1 MKKIMMTMAQFAK
14 GMVFSAVLFGMAANA
29 AAQDKKLVM
38 WSHWGEEPAKVNFI
52 KAVAAE
58 FQKTTG
64 IALEVVWIPKKELI
78 DKLPFALDSAEPD
91 ITYLDHG
98 FTHPR
103 INRSLADLS
112 DLTFDA
118 QFDPS
123 WKLLS
128 LGFEGKYKNFLP
140 IEGLSNAIYYN
151 RDLFQQAGITL
162 PQDHHLTEV
171 EFLEI
176 VKKLRAAG
184 ITPIGEGAS
193 DRTVKA
199 GLPIINTLFRYI
211 GPEKMAKLLKGD
223 INFSDP
229 DVVAGLTFWKQVV
242 DAQGYDKD
250 KANAL
255 GMVEGIF
262 EVTDGRAAMNFCG
275 TFFYS
280 KYAATEHDRGN
291 IGVLDWFQVNGGKGN
306 DWHEIS
312 WVAGYGANAHSAHLA
327 DAKRF
332 LEFLMTPTAAAL
344 WAQYVQAP
352 YPVAADALTEQS
364 LFGQLTAQRKGQQ
377 PAPEGFTYQNFSE
390 KAAQNMW
397 EDTTRRFI
405 SGEFTVEQ
413 FIERMNSRL

>member
-151 RDLFQQAGITL
+151 TDLFQQAGITL

-176 VKKLRAAG
+176 VKTLRAAG

-255 GMVEGIF
+255 GML
-262 EVTDGRAAMNFCG
+262 RA
-275 TFFYS
+275 
-280 KYAATEHDRGN
+280 
-291 IGVLDWFQVNGGKGN
+291 
-306 DWHEIS
+306 
-312 WVAGYGANAHSAHLA
+312 
-327 DAKRF
+327 
-332 LEFLMTPTAAAL
+332 
-344 WAQYVQAP
+344 
-352 YPVAADALTEQS
+352 
-364 LFGQLTAQRKGQQ
+364 
-377 PAPEGFTYQNFSE
+377 FS
-390 KAAQNMW
+390 
-397 EDTTRRFI
+397 R
-405 SGEFTVEQ
+405 
-413 FIERMNSRL
+413 